1 MIWIILIVISIGLIV
16 YSVVKLN
23 DLVFILGYILLAI
36 TLFLGI
42 TINTEDE
49 KINDTYVTI
58 AIAEDSEYLRTRD
71 GMLWRVVNK
80 NFEKG
85 KEYKVTFDSKGTNNI
100 FDDEIL
106 EIN

>member
-1 MIWIILIVISIGLIV
+1 MIWIILAVISVGFMV
-16 YSVVKLN
+16 YSFIKLN
-23 DLVFILGYILLAI
+23 DLAFVLGYILLSI
-36 TLFLGI
+36 ILLLGM
-42 TINTEDE
+42 TIGTEDE
-49 KINDTYVTI
+49 KTNDTYITI
-58 AIAEDSEYLRTRD
+58 AVAEDNEYLRTKD
-71 GMLWRVVNK
+71 GMLWRIVNK